1 MIQIYAGSGFALR
14 ALCFWLLSV
23 QFPLPMKKLLP
34 LLGLSALLLTG
45 LFAQTAEER
54 ASAVAYL
61 EKTKA
66 GVVAAAKGLSDAQLN
81 FKVAPEKWSVAQV
94 LEHIASAED
103 MLFGMVTDQVMKAP
117 ARTEADDVKAI
128 DQLILTAIPDRTQKR
143 SAPEPLIPTDRFHG
157 AKASLEHFTAARDQ
171 TVAFLKA
178 TKDLRDHASDG
189 PLGKK
194 QDAYQWILFIAAHSE
209 RHTKQMLEVKADPN
223 FPKS

>member
-1 MIQIYAGSGFALR
+1 
-14 ALCFWLLSV
+14 
-23 QFPLPMKKLLP
+23 MKKLLP
-34 LLGLSALLLTG
+34 LLALSASLLTG
-45 LFAQTAEER
+45 LFAQTAEDR

-66 GVVAAAKGLSDAQLN
+66 GVLDAAKGLSDAQLN
-81 FKVAPEKWSVAQV
+81 FKTAPERWSVAQV

-103 MLFGMVTDQVMKAP
+103 MLFGLVTGQVMTSP
-117 ARTEADDVKAI
+117 ARTEADDIKAI

-143 SAPEPLIPTDRFHG
+143 SAPEPLIPNDRFHG
-157 AKASLEHFTAARDQ
+157 AKASSEHFGAARDK
-171 TVAFLKA
+171 TIAFLKD
-178 TKDLRDHASDG
+178 TQGLRDHAMDS

-194 QDAYQWILFIAAHSE
+194 LDAYQWLLFIAAHSE